1 VPITAAN
8 PFKWRHYPGE
18 IIMWCVRWYLRYPIS
33 VAQMG
38 EMTAERG
45 LSISASCIWR
55 WVQIYGPEL
64 DKRCR
69 RHLKPTNK
77 SWRLD
82 ETYIKV
88 RAQERFLYRAVD
100 STGQTIDFLLTAK
113 RDAAAAKRFFRRA
126 LAQTGN
132 PMPRVINV
140 DKNRSYPA
148 AVEGLK
154 QEGIIRRRCQLRQCK
169 YLNNVVEQD
178 HRNVK
183 RRTWLAKGYGSVPT
197 AWRTLRGIEAMD
209 MIRKG
214 RARQVAKGDIVAQI
228 KFVEKLFGITG

>member
-1 VPITAAN
+1 MPITAAN

-69 RHLKPTNK
+69 RHLKPTNR

-88 RAQERFLYRAVD
+88 RGQERFLYRAVD

-126 LAQTGN
+126 LGQTGN

-154 QEGIIRRRCQLRQCK
+154 QEGIIRRHCQLRQCK

-183 RRTWLAKGYGSVPT
+183 RRTWLAKGYGSVTT

-214 RARQVAKGDIVAQI
+214 RARRVAKGDTLAQL

>member
-18 IIMWCVRWYLRYPIS
+18 IIMWCVRWYLCYPIS
-33 VAQMG
+33 VAQMR

-77 SWRLD
+77 SWRSD

-88 RAQERFLYRAVD
+88 RAQERFLSRAVD
-100 STGQTIDFLLTAK
+100 STGQTIDFLLTDK
-113 RDAAAAKRFFRRA
+113 RDTAAAKRFFRRA

-132 PMPRVINV
+132 PMPRVITV
-140 DKNRSYPA
+140 DKKPFLSGGSRGPETGRHHLA
-148 AVEGLK
+148 ALPIAPV
-154 QEGIIRRRCQLRQCK
+154 Q
-169 YLNNVVEQD
+169 
-178 HRNVK
+178 
-183 RRTWLAKGYGSVPT
+183 VP
-197 AWRTLRGIEAMD
+197 
-209 MIRKG
+209 
-214 RARQVAKGDIVAQI
+214 
-228 KFVEKLFGITG
+228 